1 MCLRIVLVLRRRY
14 VVTGRKGYHN
24 RCLCPQKFPRQETD
38 ALLVMEPGQ
47 SSSENNA
54 DPTSSTDES
63 MGL

>member
-1 MCLRIVLVLRRRY
+1 MGHVLKDCPSSQKKVCCHC
-14 VVTGRKGYHN
+14 GRKGYHN

-38 ALLVMEPGQ
+38 AFIGQ

-54 DPTSSTDES
+54 DPTSSADES